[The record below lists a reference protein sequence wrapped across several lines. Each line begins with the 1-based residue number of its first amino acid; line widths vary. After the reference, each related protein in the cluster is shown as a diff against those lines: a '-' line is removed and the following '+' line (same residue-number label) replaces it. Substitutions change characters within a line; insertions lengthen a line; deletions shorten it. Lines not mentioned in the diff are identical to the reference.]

1 MQSARAAAIAGLA
14 SKAKTAKKGS
24 KKRTTNLFSKL
35 GCGRHFPRSC
45 SGGLGVNDLT
55 IFLCEGFRPLIQHR
69 PP

>member
-35 GCGRHFPRSC
+35 GCGRHFP
-45 SGGLGVNDLT
+45 GAVAED
-55 IFLCEGFRPLIQHR
+55 
-69 PP
+69 